1 MRAGRIFISE
11 QIEIAV
17 ALLRRKRP
25 ARRVKQ
31 SDHAQG
37 GGGGGYAA
45 IVAPSFGLVFPG
57 PPCRVGARAK
67 RPTSVRADLF
77 VTHGGFNGM
86 QEALVAGVPLLVFPQ
101 MQEQAF
107 NADRASELGVG
118 VRLRRATPARIAAQ
132 ANRILGEPRF
142 RAAAARAG
150 AELRRSVDLDGAVDA
165 VLGGRRGPAASGLSY
180 REVTDRAAR
189 AHFERGGW
197 VLPARPLCPLWRCT
211 A

>member
-1 MRAGRIFISE
+1 MAGEADTR
-11 QIEIAV
+11 
-17 ALLRRKRP
+17 L
-25 ARRVKQ
+25 
-31 SDHAQG
+31 
-37 GGGGGYAA
+37 
-45 IVAPSFGLVFPG
+45 IVARSFGLVFPG
-57 PPCRVGARAK
+57 PPRRVGRARRSA
-67 RPTSVRADLF
+67 RTSVRADLF

-86 QEALVAGVPLLVFPQ
+86 QEALAGGAAARLPQ

-180 REVTDRAAR
+180 RDVIDRGA
-189 AHFERGGW
+189 
-197 VLPARPLCPLWRCT
+197 
-211 A
+211 